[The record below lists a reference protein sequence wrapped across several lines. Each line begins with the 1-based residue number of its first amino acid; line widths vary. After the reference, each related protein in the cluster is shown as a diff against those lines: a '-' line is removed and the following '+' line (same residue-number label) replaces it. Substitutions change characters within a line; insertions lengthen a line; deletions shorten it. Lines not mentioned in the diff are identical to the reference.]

1 METARMKRLD
11 ELFADEP
18 HLSPTMKARR
28 LHEKMDANA
37 AGKAQKAPVV
47 PPLPP
52 TFGTQTVSLARAAEI
67 LRHSAEWTA
76 PPDAETMRL
85 FRFRETVLTQWLAD
99 APELRRESQ
108 TGGGRSGSGRNGR

>member
-28 LHEKMDANA
+28 LHEKLDADA
-37 AGKAQKAPVV
+37 AGKTRGIPIV
-47 PPLPP
+47 PPLPKLEAGI
-52 TFGTQTVSLARAAEI
+52 GTQTVSLTRATEI
-67 LRHSAEWTA
+67 LRNSAAWTA
-76 PPDAETMRL
+76 PTDAETARL
-85 FRFRETVLTQWLAD
+85 FRFRETVLLQWLAD

-108 TGGGRSGSGRNGR
+108 TSGGRNSL